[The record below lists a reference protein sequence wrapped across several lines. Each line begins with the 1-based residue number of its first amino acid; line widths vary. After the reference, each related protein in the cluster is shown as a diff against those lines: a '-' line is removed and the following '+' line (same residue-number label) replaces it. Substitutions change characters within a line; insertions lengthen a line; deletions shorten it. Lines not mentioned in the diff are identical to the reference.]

1 MSIANGKYSLQTII
15 LRDTYK
21 QLNNLSQL
29 CNDDNNASATTLGL
43 ISGAESI
50 YNEYHTNSKNE
61 LVKVAKKQAISGEA
75 YYDPADILESMR
87 PFYYAPLRVYLALCD
102 LIYRNITCLGRQTDK
117 AYQCPK
123 VQVRV
128 GTEIVNVPVIPEEHY
143 YLVYQIIAEYSNTWL

>member
-29 CNDDNNASATTLGL
+29 GNDDNSTSDTTLGL
-43 ISGAESI
+43 ISGAKII

-61 LVKVAKKQAISGEA
+61 LVKVAKKHAISGEA
-75 YYDPADILESMR
+75 YYDPTDMLESMR
-87 PFYYAPLRVYLALCD
+87 PFYYPTPLVYLALCD
-102 LIYRNITCLGRQTDK
+102 LITRNITCLGRQTDK
-117 AYQCPK
+117 TYQCPK
-123 VQVRV
+123 VQVCV

-143 YLVYQIIAEYSNTWL
+143 YLVYQIIAEYSNRWL